1 MPVRIKYDVDPEIVK
16 PKLED
21 LVIKNITA
29 KDMEPDPTTAVVA
42 AIQSPFNTTSP
53 SPQDTANKGYAWDS
67 WSLSLSLSN
76 MQYAA
81 NAITTFLKQVDKLT
95 KVVAQ
100 LLKVMQLFSGNVKSI
115 AIFLQFIT
123 KALAKALKDLIN
135 SFASSG
141 VYLSIIAPNFD
152 RKAPKYTIPVYGG
165 YREFISRVNATC
177 TSSSDPDAPK
187 FDNPKD
193 KVGGVILAILG
204 GTNDPEFLSNLV
216 HNFKVLSEFF
226 GFQNPMPSPAKNF
239 KATAGLFRKPGTS
252 DKVFGV
258 QLTWDAPDNPVTRY
272 GIYRST
278 VSTGAMKNPSPVI
291 NGKPVPVRVL
301 MDPVVDGKPAPQREE
316 GGMISEVSNIPGKVH
331 YRFTD
336 FKVEDGKTYYYKI
349 FSMVGDTF
357 FKDNPALED
366 ISSPIATPTQS
377 VTPRNCIP
385 TLELAKYTTLG
396 INGEFL
402 NFIDLKS
409 EWQSLT
415 IRRLLGK
422 SLDIVLHKI
431 DDLADRIAGMV
442 NTGSS
447 ATTEF
452 IDFYAKKV
460 SDILALVTEF
470 SDIITRLMAFNMR
483 GTFMVLK
490 LPVQEGGMAGFVE
503 RFNKAS
509 SLGDTTSGVQQSE
522 QPNYT
527 VAKITKNG
535 GIGQYTEKGIMFGVI
550 LLFGYPYLSTE
561 RLVEVVPPGEVEALK
576 AKIKVTEK
584 AVATFVKLLGLE

>member
-1 MPVRIKYDVDPEIVK
+1 MSVRIKYDVDPEIVK

-29 KDMEPDPTTAVVA
+29 KDMVPDPTTAVVA

-193 KVGGVILAILG
+193 KVGGVILAMLG

-278 VSTGAMKNPSPVI
+278 VPTGIPKNPSPVI
-291 NGKPVPVRVL
+291 DGVEVNVMVL
-301 MDPVVDGKPAPQREE
+301 GE
-316 GGMISEVSNIPGKVH
+316 MIADAHSIPGKAH
-331 YRFTD
+331 YRYTD
-336 FKVEDGKTYYYKI
+336 FDVKDGVTYYYKI
-349 FSMVGDTF
+349 YSMIGDTF
-357 FKDNPALED
+357 FEDNPLIED
-366 ISSPIATPTQS
+366 LRSPIATSMQS
-377 VTPRNCIP
+377 VTPKNCIP
-385 TLELAKYTTLG
+385 VSELAKYTTLG

-422 SLDIVLHKI
+422 SIDIVLHKI

-490 LPVQEGGMAGFVE
+490 LPVQEGGMAGFVD

-509 SLGDTTSGVQQSE
+509 SLGDTASGVQQSE

-550 LLFGYPYLSTE
+550 LLFGYPDLSAD

>member
-1 MPVRIKYDVDPEIVK
+1 MSVRIKYDVDPEIVK

-29 KDMEPDPTTAVVA
+29 KDMVPDPTTAVVA
-42 AIQSPFNTTSP
+42 AIQSPFYTTSP

-95 KVVAQ
+95 RVVAQ

-193 KVGGVILAILG
+193 KVGGVILAMLG

-278 VSTGAMKNPSPVI
+278 VPTGIPKNPSPVI
-291 NGKPVPVRVL
+291 DGVEVNVMVL
-301 MDPVVDGKPAPQREE
+301 GE
-316 GGMISEVSNIPGKVH
+316 MIADAHNIPGKTH
-331 YRFTD
+331 YRYTD
-336 FKVEDGKTYYYKI
+336 FDVKDGVTYYYKI
-349 FSMVGDTF
+349 YSMIGDTF
-357 FKDNPALED
+357 FEDNPLIED
-366 ISSPIATPTQS
+366 LRSPIATPIQA

-490 LPVQEGGMAGFVE
+490 LPVQEGGMAGFVD